1 MTTSCSGALSCRK
14 GRLEKFDR
22 FFHRIKK
29 DAEGDY
35 YNSSEHVHPIFCM
48 KSGIMDFHVVSL

>member
-1 MTTSCSGALSCRK
+1 VTTSCSEALSCRK

-35 YNSSEHVHPIFCM
+35 YNSGEHIHPIFSM
-48 KSGIMDFHVVSL
+48 KGGITVFHVASL